1 MAYKLD
7 FKKLASN
14 RLFELDKL
22 RNENNNLC
30 EIHNRDID
38 TQIDQTLS
46 IYISRMNINTKSS
59 TIASLFESHNIG
71 IVDHVDLVKQKCAE
85 PGITSAFIHFAV
97 WFDTDESW
105 QIQNAIRTEGYFNLN
120 YDPSITWFVRNNDTN
135 RKMYDYG
142 RDGSIY
148 EIESKITSLKSINR
162 ELVKHI
168 NHNMK
173 KNRLGGDAANLIIV

>member
-7 FKKLASN
+7 FKKLESN
-14 RLFELDKL
+14 RLIELDKL

-85 PGITSAFIHFAV
+85 PG
-97 WFDTDESW
+97 
-105 QIQNAIRTEGYFNLN
+105 YFNLN

-162 ELVKHI
+162 ELVKRI
-168 NHNMK
+168 NHNMT
-173 KNRLGGDAANLIIV
+173 KNGYVMQLI